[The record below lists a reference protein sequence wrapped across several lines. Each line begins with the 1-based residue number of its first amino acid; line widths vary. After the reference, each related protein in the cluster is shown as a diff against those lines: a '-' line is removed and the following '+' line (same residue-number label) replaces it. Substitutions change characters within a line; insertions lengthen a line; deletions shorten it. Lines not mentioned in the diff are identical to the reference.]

1 MNTKIKKKLP
11 IGIESFEKI
20 RIEDFYYID
29 KTGLIKALLYNWGEV
44 NLFTRPRRFGK
55 SLNMSMLKSFFE
67 INTDK
72 EYKKN
77 LFEGLDIANDTDLCK
92 TYMGKFPVISI
103 SLKGVNGTDFLAAR
117 SMMSSIIGN
126 EALRFYFL
134 SESPKLNEKEIKLFN
149 QLTKVDESNREGFI
163 MSDTVL
169 TSSLKILSMLL
180 QKHYEKKVII
190 LIDEYDVPLAKAFD
204 NGYYDEMVML
214 IRNLFEQVLKTNDSL
229 QFAVLT
235 GCLRVSKESIFTGL
249 NNLKVLSITDVRFD
263 EYFGFTDKEVQ
274 DLLKYYELTEFYG
287 IVKDWY
293 DGYRFGNVHIY
304 CPWDVICYCDEL
316 RFDPKALPKD
326 YWSNTSS
333 NEAVRHF
340 IENAETNTT
349 KREIERLVEGDI
361 IKKEI
366 RRELTYRELYNNA
379 ENIWS
384 VLYTT
389 GYLTQQGE
397 PDGDIFP
404 LVIPNQEVRKI
415 FTKQI
420 TDWFQDTVRKDGA
433 ALNAFCEAFE
443 KGDAA
448 EVEKQFNSYLR
459 KTISIRDTF
468 VKKDRKENFYHGIL
482 LGLLSFKGNW
492 NVWSNRES
500 GEGYSDILVEIEDKD
515 MGIVVEVKYS
525 DDENLEAVCRQAL
538 KQIND
543 KNYPEELQQLG
554 LNHILKFGIACYKKR
569 CKVISLR

>member
-1 MNTKIKKKLP
+1 MNTNIKKKLP

-103 SLKGVNGTDFLAAR
+103 SLKGVNGTDFSAAR

-149 QLTKVDESNREGFI
+149 QLTEVDESNREGFI

-274 DLLKYYELTEFYG
+274 DLLKYYELTESYG

>member
-1 MNTKIKKKLP
+1 MNTNIKKKLP

-103 SLKGVNGTDFLAAR
+103 SLKGVNGTDFSAAR

-149 QLTKVDESNREGFI
+149 QLTEVDESNREGFI

-249 NNLKVLSITDVRFD
+249 NNLKVLCITVVRFD

-404 LVIPNQEVRKI
+404 LIIPNQEVRKI

-459 KTISIRDTF
+459 KTISIRETF

-543 KNYPEELQQLG
+543 KNYPKELQQLG